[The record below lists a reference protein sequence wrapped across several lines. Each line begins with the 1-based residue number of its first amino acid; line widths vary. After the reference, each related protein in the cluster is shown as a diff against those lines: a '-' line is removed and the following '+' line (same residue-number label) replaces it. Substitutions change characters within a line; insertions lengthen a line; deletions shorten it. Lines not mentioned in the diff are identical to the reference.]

1 MSETQDTLEN
11 SELIP
16 YESLFASTYTVGSVI
31 RGAVLTGITMGGF
44 VARDANPFNN
54 ERSKSE
60 YYLGISDESMNEF
73 MSFRRSFQDLDSKY
87 RVDVVNKIKNSGL
100 LNLIENVGGI
110 REFARKRFSSDEAL
124 RRICC
129 RY

>member
-16 YESLFASTYTVGSVI
+16 YESLFASSYTVGSVV
-31 RGAVLTGITMGGF
+31 RGAILTTVTGGGF
-44 VARDANPFNN
+44 LRRDANPFNN
-54 ERSKSE
+54 ERSKSD

-124 RRICC
+124 RRIRC
-129 RY
+129 